1 MGYKGRASWI
11 LDFECFF
18 HSIKKAFIDK
28 YRIEV
33 VGIVKQLSGN
43 RGFGPIII
51 NIIFLDQVGE
61 NNMIA
66 EQLGTCP

>member
-1 MGYKGRASWI
+1 M
-11 LDFECFF
+11 
-18 HSIKKAFIDK
+18 
-28 YRIEV
+28 

-43 RGFGPIII
+43 RGFGEIII